1 MPKVSVYIPVYN
13 VEKTIEKVLIS
24 IFSQSLK
31 FDEIIVINDFSND
44 NTKKILNS
52 FKDIKLINNQENM
65 GLSYCRNKGLQLSK
79 NDLVA
84 SIDGDVVLDK
94 FWLENIMKTLTD
106 EIMMSGGNMI
116 EKNLDNKFNLWR
128 AKYYSQN
135 WGDKDIKN
143 PSFLFGCNTIQK
155 KKLWNEIDGYN
166 EELRSNGEDID
177 YSVKIK
183 DKGYNTFYCNEAKCY
198 HLQNDDFKSLS
209 TRIWRYH
216 SYGYKIRKPS
226 FLRFLKL
233 TIKQIKFCFKRSV
246 ENLINFNFK
255 FIVINIG
262 VLINFIKF
270 EFNNTFKKK

>member
-1 MPKVSVYIPVYN
+1 MPKVSIYIPAYN

-24 IFSQSLK
+24 VFSQSLK

-44 NTKKILNS
+44 NTKNILNS
-52 FKDIKLINNQENM
+52 FKDIQLINNQKNM
-65 GLSYCRNKGLQLSK
+65 GLSFCRNKGLKLSK
-79 NDLVA
+79 NELVA

-94 FWLENIMKTLTD
+94 YWLENIIKTLTD

-155 KKLWNEIDGYN
+155 KKLWSEVNGYN

-177 YSVKIK
+177 YCFKIK
-183 DKGYNTFYCNEAKCY
+183 NKGFSTFYCNNAKCY
-198 HLQNDDFKSLS
+198 HLQNDDFQSLS
-209 TRIWRYH
+209 SRIWRYH
-216 SYGYKIRKPS
+216 SHGYKIRKQS

-233 TIKQIKFCFKRSV
+233 TTKQIKFCFKRSI
-246 ENLINFNFK
+246 ENLINFNFN